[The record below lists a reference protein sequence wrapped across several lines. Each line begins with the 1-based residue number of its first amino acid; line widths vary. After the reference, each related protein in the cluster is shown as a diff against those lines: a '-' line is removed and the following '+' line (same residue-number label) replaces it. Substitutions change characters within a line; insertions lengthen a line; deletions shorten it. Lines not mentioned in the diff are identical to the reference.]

1 MFVSN
6 VSFNIIA
13 NSSCMPRRVQW
24 LISVTFQNT
33 LRQKIGKK
41 WVTTGGYSQK
51 LSYKWEESLL
61 CKLYQS
67 QSEPSLC
74 NICTRTQPWYR
85 QGVPTGFKEFSK
97 RVYSSLNSEQQTN
110 SYDNKI
116 IQFADYLS
124 LEHNLSVNFHTN
136 SLLRADD
143 ITPSLRLTIYSIMV
157 IFEMFW
163 LNLCK

>member
-1 MFVSN
+1 MS
-6 VSFNIIA
+6 
-13 NSSCMPRRVQW
+13 RRVQW

-97 RVYSSLNSEQQTN
+97 RVFFSLSSEQQTN
-110 SYDNKI
+110 SRDNEI
-116 IQFADYLS
+116 IQFEDNLS
-124 LEHNLSVNFHTN
+124 LAHNFSVNFHTN
-136 SLLRADD
+136 SHMWADD
-143 ITPSLRLTIYSIMV
+143 ITPSLRLAIYLIIV

-163 LNLCK
+163 WDLCK

>member
-6 VSFNIIA
+6 VSFDTIA
-13 NSSCMPRRVQW
+13 NSSCMPWRVQW
-24 LISVTFQNT
+24 LISITFQNT
-33 LRQKIGKK
+33 LRQEIGKK
-41 WVTTGGYSQK
+41 WVITVGYSQK

-110 SYDNKI
+110 SYDNEI

-124 LEHNLSVNFHTN
+124 LVHNLSVNFHTN

-143 ITPSLRLTIYSIMV
+143 IKPSLRLTIYSIMV

>member
-1 MFVSN
+1 M
-6 VSFNIIA
+6 A
-13 NSSCMPRRVQW
+13 PRGLR
-24 LISVTFQNT
+24 LISVT
-33 LRQKIGKK
+33 LEDSSRQKIGEK
-41 WVTTGGYSQK
+41 WVTTVGYSQK

-74 NICTRTQPWYR
+74 NICTRTQPWYC
-85 QGVPTGFKEFSK
+85 QGVPTGFKECSK
-97 RVYSSLNSEQQTN
+97 CVYCPLRSEHQTN
-110 SYDNKI
+110 SYDNET
-116 IQFADYLS
+116 IQFEDYLS
-124 LEHNLSVNFHTN
+124 LEHNSSVNFHTN